1 MAASQCKGKT
11 QSGKECKNKPGVSG
25 YCSTHDP
32 AKIAEREAEHKLR
45 ARKSKFEIPTL
56 TFSQRRGLKSVA
68 NTLQVEDMNVELRN
82 SLWNVLQNT
91 FLSGYDEWPLGQ
103 SDCSYNGISVHGFF
117 KWWWSDHLKKKI
129 DLIPSCNSGRVDC
142 LRKIFDQD
150 HWHDVLS
157 CLELIVN
164 YFKSPAMVEAVNFI
178 LERELSGFR
187 FVGGVFADITTE
199 QEIEMLEEALSDPEF
214 YGSSQHLQRAL
225 ELLSDRKNPDYRNS
239 IKESISAVESI
250 CKEIVGKPNAVL
262 GDALKTLESSKWKL
276 HGALKESFI
285 KLYGYT
291 SKEDGIRHAMLE
303 EPDLTAADAKFFLLS
318 CTSFINYLKSKL

>member
-1 MAASQCKGKT
+1 MAASQCKAKT
-11 QSGKECKNKPGVSG
+11 QSGKECKNKPGASG

-32 AKIAEREAEHKLR
+32 AKIAEREAEQKLL
-45 ARKSKFEIPTL
+45 ARKSRFEIPTR

-82 SLWNVLQNT
+82 SLWNVLQHE
-91 FLSGYDEWPLGQ
+91 FLLAYGN
-103 SDCSYNGISVHGFF
+103 SYSWNVTRYYGSSVQDFF
-117 KWWWSDHLKKKI
+117 EWWWSDCLKLQI
-129 DLIPSCNSGRVDC
+129 DQLTECKSRQVDY
-142 LRKIFDQD
+142 LRKIFEKGN
-150 HWHDVLS
+150 WYEVLD

-164 YFKSPAMVEAVNFI
+164 YFESPSMVENLNVV

-187 FVGGVFADITTE
+187 FVGGVFIDITTE

-214 YGSSQHLQRAL
+214 YGSSKHLQRAL

-239 IKESISAVESI
+239 IKESISAVESL
-250 CKEIVGKPNAVL
+250 CKEIVGKPNAEL
-262 GDALKTLESSKWKL
+262 GEALKTLESSKHL
-276 HGALKESFI
+276 HGALKGAFM
-285 KLYGYT
+285 KLYAYT
-291 SKEDGIRHAMLE
+291 SDEDGIRHAMLE